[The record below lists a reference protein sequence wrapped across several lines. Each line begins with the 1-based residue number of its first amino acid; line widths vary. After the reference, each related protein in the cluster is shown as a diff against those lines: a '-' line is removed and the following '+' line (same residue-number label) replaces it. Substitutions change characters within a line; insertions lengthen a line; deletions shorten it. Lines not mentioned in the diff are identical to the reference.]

1 MSGQGIILV
10 FFALAMPAIVN
21 AQVQEKKLMDRINS
35 PNRNQASQFQNK
47 SFGSTGTS
55 WVKSASFSSATY
67 QGVKDAQIKS
77 YAEVK
82 SFLGV
87 KNPWLGKKVYE
98 TGSSAYQSR
107 GGVFD
112 KDSAFR
118 VKSAKTSTFSQS
130 SKTASTPSAA
140 VPTRAF
146 GLKGAAQ
153 GALDQDSKIH
163 KQMTI
168 DEVRE
173 LLNKSR

>member
-1 MSGQGIILV
+1 MRGYWLIL
-10 FFALAMPAIVN
+10 FFLGLAMPPIVN

-35 PNRNQASQFQNK
+35 PDRNQASQFQNK
-47 SFGSTGTS
+47 SFGSTGSS
-55 WVKSASFSSATY
+55 WVKSASFSSTAY
-67 QGVKDAQIKS
+67 QGVKDARIKGYS
-77 YAEVK
+77 EVR
-82 SFLGV
+82 SFLGL

-107 GGVFD
+107 GSVTG
-112 KDSAFR
+112 KDEAYR
-118 VKSAKTSTFSQS
+118 VKGAKTGSFSQS

>member
-1 MSGQGIILV
+1 MRGYWLILAYLV
-10 FFALAMPAIVN
+10 LATPAIVN

-47 SFGSTGTS
+47 SFGSTGAS
-55 WVKSASFSSATY
+55 WVKPASFSSATY
-67 QGVKDAQIKS
+67 QGVKDAQIKK

-98 TGSSAYQSR
+98 TDSSAYQAR
-107 GGVFD
+107 GSVFD

-130 SKTASTPSAA
+130 SKIASTPSAA